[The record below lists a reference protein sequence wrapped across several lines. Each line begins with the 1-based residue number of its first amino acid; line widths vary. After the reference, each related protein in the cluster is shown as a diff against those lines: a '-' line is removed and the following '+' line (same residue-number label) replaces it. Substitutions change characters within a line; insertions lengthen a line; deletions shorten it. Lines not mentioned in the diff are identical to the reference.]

1 MAAVP
6 NRERVLR
13 AATAAFMTDGY
24 RSSVER
30 IAQRAGVAKQT
41 VYSHFP
47 SKDHLFEEVAR
58 EMAKRV
64 LIELEPAA
72 DGKEQSSDSLRAALL
87 RFGLAYREKVL
98 SEEGIAM
105 FRTLVAEIPRFRT
118 LARAIYQGGPGETAA
133 RLADYLGK
141 AMAAGRL
148 RRDDPQF
155 AAELFMSMLVGIDR
169 IKRLYGVARFEADAR
184 RAARIVDRFLAAYTP

>member
-13 AATAAFMTDGY
+13 AATAAFLTDGY

-30 IAQRAGVAKQT
+30 IARRAGVAKQT

-64 LIELEPAA
+64 LVELEPHA
-72 DGKEQSSDSLRAALL
+72 DTRDDLRAALL
-87 RFGLAYREKVL
+87 RFALAYRERVL
-98 SEEGIAM
+98 CDEGIAM

-118 LARAIYQGGPGETAA
+118 LARAIYQGGPGETTE
-133 RLADYLGK
+133 RLAEYFEK
-141 AMAAGRL
+141 AMGAGRL
-148 RRDDPQF
+148 RRDDPRF
-155 AAELFMSMLVGIDR
+155 TAELFMSMLVGIDR
-169 IKRLYGVARFEADAR
+169 IKRLYGISRFEGDAR
-184 RAARIVDRFLAAYTP
+184 RTARIVDRFLTAYKS

>member
-1 MAAVP
+1 MAEA

-13 AATAAFMTDGY
+13 AATAAFLSDGY

-58 EMAKRV
+58 ELAKRV
-64 LIELEPAA
+64 LIELEPS
-72 DGKEQSSDSLRAALL
+72 GKAQEQTSDSLRAGLL
-87 RFGLAYREKVL
+87 RFALAYRERVL
-98 SEEGIAM
+98 NDEGIAM

-133 RLADYLGK
+133 RLADYLGN

-148 RRDDPQF
+148 RRDEPKF
-155 AAELFMSMLVGIDR
+155 AAELFMSMLVGLDR

>member
-1 MAAVP
+1 MSAVP

-13 AATAAFMTDGY
+13 AATAAFLMDGY
-24 RSSVER
+24 RSSVDR
-30 IAQRAGVAKQT
+30 IARRAGVAKQT

-47 SKDHLFEEVAR
+47 SKDHLFKEVAR

-64 LIELEPAA
+64 LVELEGHEN
-72 DGKEQSSDSLRAALL
+72 DLRGGLL
-87 RFGLAYREKVL
+87 RFALAYRERVL
-98 SEEGIAM
+98 CDEGIAM

-118 LARAIYQGGPGETAA
+118 LARAIYQGGPGETSA
-133 RLADYLGK
+133 RLAEYLGK

-155 AAELFMSMLVGIDR
+155 AAELFMSMLVGLDR

-184 RAARIVDRFLAAYTP
+184 RAARIVDRFIAAYTP

>member
-24 RSSVER
+24 RSSVDR

-64 LIELEPAA
+64 LVELEAPSGESR
-72 DGKEQSSDSLRAALL
+72 DDLRAALL
-87 RFGLAYREKVL
+87 RFALAYRERVL
-98 SEEGIAM
+98 SDEGIAM
-105 FRTLVAEIPRFRT
+105 FRTLLAEIPRFRT
-118 LARAIYQGGPGETAA
+118 LARAIYQGGPGETAE
-133 RLADYLGK
+133 RLAEYLEK

-148 RRDDPQF
+148 RRDEPRF
-155 AAELFMSMLVGIDR
+155 AAELFMSMLVGLDR
-169 IKRLYGVARFEADAR
+169 IKRLYGITRFGDADAR
-184 RAARIVDRFLAAYTP
+184 RSARIVDRFLCAYSPE

>member
-1 MAAVP
+1 MPPAP

-13 AATAAFMTDGY
+13 AATASFLVDGY
-24 RSSVER
+24 RSSIER

-64 LIELEPAA
+64 LVELE
-72 DGKEQSSDSLRAALL
+72 GESSDLRGGLL
-87 RFGLAYREKVL
+87 RFALAYRERVL
-98 SEEGIAM
+98 NDEGIAM

-118 LARAIYQGGPGETAA
+118 LARAI
-133 RLADYLGK
+133 
-141 AMAAGRL
+141 
-148 RRDDPQF
+148 
-155 AAELFMSMLVGIDR
+155 
-169 IKRLYGVARFEADAR
+169 
-184 RAARIVDRFLAAYTP
+184 